1 METMVIQAQ
10 AWLEQ
15 LLDLMGFP
23 SSVTVAE
30 VKENTLV
37 AGPWLVID
45 HKTLSPGQV
54 AGLLGENGLALDAIQ
69 YLLNTAMGSNL
80 SQGTGRINPIT
91 VELAEFRSR
100 RQSELISLSEMAAQQ
115 VRETNQS
122 VEITDMTAADRRQV
136 HSFFENSQD
145 IETESQGYE
154 PHRRLVVRPR
164 R

>member
-23 SSVTVAE
+23 SSVAE

-45 HKTLSPGQV
+45 DKALSPGQI
-54 AGLLGENGLALDAIQ
+54 AGLLGENGVALDAIQ

-80 SQGTGRINPIT
+80 SEGTGGITPIT
-91 VELAEFRSR
+91 VELAEFRAR
-100 RQSELISLSEMAAQQ
+100 RQSELISLSEIAAQQ
-115 VRETNQS
+115 VRQTHQP
-122 VEITDMTAADRRQV
+122 VEMADMTAADRRQV